1 MLQLHSYRCVTTL
14 IRYAT
19 APFRCYNFIHIDV
32 LQLQLDMLQHFVETS
47 LNDLDVSSN
56 QLTSVPTAAMK
67 RCNKQP
73 TQLSLAHNQISSLS
87 NSDIKD
93 FTIETLDLS
102 HNQISQIPR
111 DLFQNVKIS
120 HINFSGN
127 AIAKNKHTTIDDLS
141 NTRLVSL
148 PRTTETWLTTTSTK
162 VNLNHTDWPCDCETL
177 WLAELL
183 TIQLNIVSPTCG
195 VNTQILWTALV
206 HCSKSDERRIK
217 QIEKRRSRIVFI
229 VKMKCM
235 R

>member
-1 MLQLHSYRCVTTL
+1 
-14 IRYAT
+14 
-19 APFRCYNFIHIDV
+19 
-32 LQLQLDMLQHFVETS
+32 MLQHLVVTS
-47 LNDLDVSSN
+47 LDDLDVSSN
-56 QLTSVPTAAMK
+56 QLTSVPTAAMN

-73 TQLSLAHNQISSLS
+73 TQLSLAHNQISCLS

-93 FTIETLDLS
+93 LTIATLDLS

-127 AIAKNKHTTIDDLS
+127 PIAKIGGITFGGLQLSSLDLS

-162 VNLNHTDWPCDCETL
+162 INLNNTSWQCDCDTL
-177 WLAELL
+177 WLSELL

-195 VNTQILWTALV
+195 VNTQILWPALV
-206 HCSKSDERRIK
+206 HSSTSDERRMDNIDIK
-217 QIEKRRSRIVFI
+217 QKEKKTV
-229 VKMKCM
+229 
-235 R
+235 